1 MLLAAI
7 RIPIQQCQPAFQ
19 HSNKNTKPSR
29 PTASFS
35 WKSAA
40 LLLIGLSFAPQ
51 TAVHALPGT
60 NHAILFNGKPSL
72 DVHCQQR
79 YASEGSGHFYASPAN
94 VPPDP
99 LLTAEPYCF
108 VADTDSFP
116 FVIDTGANRFIVN
129 DRSLFTSFKPQSGL
143 VKGIGGTPVPLSGIG
158 TIRLNLKSD
167 NGFIDAITIRD
178 AVYIPTSPFNLLPPQ
193 LLIRKL
199 NDLRYECDMAS
210 HSNTRYVFTY
220 RKPQGQTS
228 IQQRLTIPIG
238 PNDLFT
244 VRTGEGYTAFFHEV
258 KANAPEWCAFIGDAH
273 VIPDD
278 DEENGLDS
286 PLHLNLERPREPAAQ
301 QLGKTRELSSL
312 PSEKTRELPNSIPYK
327 EGDFQPIRPGPSEAL
342 FDLTGSKQFVDN
354 PEIALNR
361 RKQQQL
367 ATYHEQLG
375 HVSFSRLQ
383 LMAKAGLIPKDLASI
398 KPPVCPGCTYGKA
411 HRKPWRYKGSKNRRT
426 IRVATPPGQVV
437 SVDQLVSPTEGFV
450 LTHRGTPTTLQYQG
464 ATIFVDHFSDF
475 TYIHLMTKLDG
486 KGTVEAKQAFV
497 TTMPTTDCLT
507 PKFSRTLFRRGNRH
521 YPFAA

>member
-1 MLLAAI
+1 MSFNLYRTYISFQLVLRLMRPWFTLFPSFSRSALFCRHVPFQKTRGRSFHLPDPPSFSPGLFSLHPSDAILDSSSMLLAAI
-7 RIPIQQCQPAFQ
+7 RIPIQRCQPAFQ
-19 HSNKNTKPSR
+19 HSNKNTKRSR

-72 DVHCQQR
+72 DVHHQQR
-79 YASEGSGHFYASPAN
+79 YVETVINNSITASEGSGHFYASPAN

-116 FVIDTGANRFIVN
+116 FVIDTGANWFIVN

-158 TIRLNLKSD
+158 TIRLNLKSGD
-167 NGFIDAITIRD
+167 GFIDAITICD

-210 HSNTRYVFTY
+210 HSDTRYVFTY

-228 IQQRLTIPIG
+228 IQRRLTIPIG

-273 VIPDD
+273 IIPDNNK
-278 DEENGLDS
+278 ENGLDS
-286 PLHLNLERPREPAAQ
+286 PLHLNLERPREPAQ

-312 PSEKTRELPNSIPYK
+312 PSEKTRELPNSIPYE

-342 FDLTGSKQFVDN
+342 FDLTGSEQFVDD
-354 PEIALNR
+354 PVIALNR
-361 RKQQQL
+361 RKQQRL
-367 ATYHEQLG
+367 ATYHEQLACQ
-375 HVSFSRLQ
+375 FL
-383 LMAKAGLIPKDLASI
+383 P
-398 KPPVCPGCTYGKA
+398 
-411 HRKPWRYKGSKNRRT
+411 
-426 IRVATPPGQVV
+426 
-437 SVDQLVSPTEGFV
+437 
-450 LTHRGTPTTLQYQG
+450 PTTNGQSWTHSQRPCQ
-464 ATIFVDHFSDF
+464 H
-475 TYIHLMTKLDG
+475 
-486 KGTVEAKQAFV
+486 
-497 TTMPTTDCLT
+497 
-507 PKFSRTLFRRGNRH
+507 
-521 YPFAA
+521 